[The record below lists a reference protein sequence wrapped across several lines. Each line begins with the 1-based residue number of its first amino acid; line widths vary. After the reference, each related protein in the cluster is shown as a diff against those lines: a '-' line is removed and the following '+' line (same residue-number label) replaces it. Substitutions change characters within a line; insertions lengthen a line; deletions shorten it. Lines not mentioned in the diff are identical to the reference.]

1 MCLISSPQSPALP
14 LLPHVT
20 MAAPFDPVS
29 DPGTEMSLLELNQE
43 LQSKLEASQQDFR
56 DLREKFLVS
65 EATAYSLA
73 NQLQKYKC
81 EELKDIIESVLGETL
96 QCKQGKLAE
105 TLTEK
110 LRQYHILIKAQAE
123 ELTQLWQKL
132 REGREVSEPLDQHLR
147 DLLTHDDPE
156 CSQGQGFQEQVA
168 EGRRLAERLARRLS
182 PEDEEEEEEDE
193 DEPAEESLT
202 ASMELPEAEKK
213 DVL

>member
-1 MCLISSPQSPALP
+1 MVAPTSQHCQGVQRKRLASVATTHYVLASWRNRGNFTKSHRVILSIMTSDDLSSSLSPALP

-20 MAAPFDPVS
+20 MAAPLDPVS

-43 LQSKLEASQQDFR
+43 LQSKLEASQQDIR

-73 NQLQKYKC
+73 NQPVFSEC

-110 LRQYHILIKAQAE
+110 LR
-123 ELTQLWQKL
+123 
-132 REGREVSEPLDQHLR
+132 
-147 DLLTHDDPE
+147 
-156 CSQGQGFQEQVA
+156 
-168 EGRRLAERLARRLS
+168 
-182 PEDEEEEEEDE
+182 
-193 DEPAEESLT
+193 
-202 ASMELPEAEKK
+202 
-213 DVL
+213 